1 MVMLRR
7 LSILFVVTLG
17 IAASAAAQ
25 GNVLV
30 PAPLSLEKKAG
41 SFLFPVRPGL
51 LPSTAAADGIEF
63 VADTS
68 MKDEA
73 YFLDVS
79 PKRVTVRA
87 KDEKGLFYALQTIRQ
102 LLPPGYEDSSAQAY
116 RIPCLKVYDE
126 PRFPYRGFMLDVA
139 RFFTPKED
147 LLKII
152 DCMSMLKLNKLHLH
166 LCDDNGWRLEI
177 KKYPLLHEIGS
188 RRVERPG
195 EYFSERLNAR
205 QGEPTVPG
213 GYYTQDDIREIVAY
227 AAVRQV
233 EVIPEIEMP
242 AHSNAALAAYPLLA
256 CPVVDKYIG
265 VLPGLGGNHADIIFC
280 AGNDEVFKF
289 LEGVLDEVME
299 LFPSKIIHLGGDE
312 AWKTHWR
319 ECPLCQK
326 RLREENLADEEA
338 LQGWF
343 MARMADYVH
352 KHGREVAG
360 WDELTETG
368 IPEDAIVYG
377 WRGMGQAALDA
388 ARQGHRV
395 VMTPAKVTY
404 LIRYQGPQWFEPL
417 TYFGNNR
424 LSDIYLYEPLDAYWT
439 PGMAGCLIGVQAS
452 LWTEFCS
459 SVADVNYLA
468 FPRLAA
474 LAEIGWTRPENKS
487 WERFQ
492 ASVDE
497 YSCRIRRMGIIP
509 AESMFNIQHTVLPE
523 DGRLKVILECE
534 RTDVQIRY
542 TTDGSEP
549 TMKSALYRKPLIFTG
564 DIALRAA
571 TFRDG
576 RMAGK
581 VLALPLSWNKA
592 TAASL
597 VEGGDAILLNG
608 VRGSLRR
615 SDSEWYALPSG
626 ESDIRIDLGKITDIA
641 SVTIGSINDFGMSVH
656 LPSKIIVSLSV
667 DGVSFVKAGEW
678 TLPGDEAFAKGTF
691 VRDISIEPE
700 GPVSARF
707 VSIEAFGQGRT
718 PAYHCRPANDS
729 RMYFDEIIVQ

>member
-1 MVMLRR
+1 
-7 LSILFVVTLG
+7 
-17 IAASAAAQ
+17 
-25 GNVLV
+25 
-30 PAPLSLEKKAG
+30 
-41 SFLFPVRPGL
+41 
-51 LPSTAAADGIEF
+51 
-63 VADTS
+63 
-68 MKDEA
+68 
-73 YFLDVS
+73 
-79 PKRVTVRA
+79 
-87 KDEKGLFYALQTIRQ
+87 
-102 LLPPGYEDSSAQAY
+102 
-116 RIPCLKVYDE
+116 
-126 PRFPYRGFMLDVA
+126 
-139 RFFTPKED
+139 

-312 AWKTHWR
+312 AWKTHWK
-319 ECPLCQK
+319 ECPLCQE

-343 MARMADYVH
+343 MARVAEYVH
-352 KHGREVAG
+352 KHSREVAG

-368 IPEDAIVYG
+368 IPGDAIVYG

-424 LSDIYLYEPLDAYWT
+424 LSDIYLYEPLDAGWT
-439 PGMAGCLIGVQAS
+439 QEMASRLIGVQAS

-474 LAEIGWTRPENKS
+474 LAEIGWTRPGNKS

-492 ASVDE
+492 KSVDVF
-497 YSCRIRRMGIIP
+497 SDRLGRKGIAP
-509 AESMFNIQHTVLPE
+509 ARSMFNIQHTVLPE

-542 TTDGSEP
+542 TTDGSDP
-549 TMKSALYRKPLIFTG
+549 TLKSALYRKPLIFTG
-564 DIALRAA
+564 DVTLRAA

-581 VLALPLSWNKA
+581 VLALPLGWNKA
-592 TAASL
+592 TAATL
-597 VEGGDAILLNG
+597 VEGGSQVLLNG

-615 SDSEWYALPSG
+615 SDFEWVALPEG
-626 ESDIRIDLGKITDIA
+626 EDIRIDLGDVKDVNSI
-641 SVTIGSINDFGMSVH
+641 SVGSINDFGMAVH
-656 LPSKIIVSLSV
+656 FPSKIVVSLSI
-667 DGVSFVKAGEW
+667 DGETFEEAGEW
-678 TLPGDEAFAKGTF
+678 ELPDELSFAKGTF
-691 VRDISIEPE
+691 VKDISVAADS
-700 GPVSARF
+700 PVSARY
-707 VSIEAFGQGRT
+707 VSVKVVGQGRT
-718 PAYHCRPANDS
+718 PALHCRPDNDTK
-729 RMYFDEIIVQ
+729 MYFDEIIVQ

>member
-1 MVMLRR
+1 MFRR
-7 LSILFVVTLG
+7 FSILIVVTLG
-17 IAASAAAQ
+17 FAAPAAAQ
-25 GNVLV
+25 GNILV
-30 PAPLSLEKKAG
+30 PAPLSLEKRAG
-41 SFLFPVRPGL
+41 TFVFADRPCL
-51 LPSTAAADGIEF
+51 LPSTAASDGIEF
-63 VADTS
+63 VIDSS

-73 YFLDVS
+73 YILDVS
-79 PKRVTVRA
+79 PRRVIVRA
-87 KDEKGLFYALQTIRQ
+87 KDERGLFYGLQGIRQ
-102 LLPPGYEDSSAQAY
+102 LLPAGYEDSSCDRYA
-116 RIPCLKVYDE
+116 IPCLKVYDE

-166 LCDDNGWRLEI
+166 LCDDNGWRIEI
-177 KKYPLLHEIGS
+177 KRYPLLHEVGS

-213 GYYTQDDIREIVAY
+213 GYYTQDDIREIVSY
-227 AAVRQV
+227 AAERQI

-256 CPVVDKYIG
+256 CPVVDKFIG

-289 LEGVLDEVME
+289 LEDVLDEVME

-312 AWKTHWR
+312 AWKTHWK
-319 ECPLCQK
+319 ECPLCQQ
-326 RLREENLADEEA
+326 RIREESLADEEA

-343 MARMADYVH
+343 MARIADYVH
-352 KHGREVAG
+352 NHGREVAG

-388 ARQGHRV
+388 ARLGHRV

-424 LSDIYLYEPLDAYWT
+424 LCDIYDYEPLSSDWT
-439 PGMAGCLIGVQAS
+439 PEMAGNLIGVQAS

-459 SVADVNYLA
+459 NVEDVNYLA

-474 LAEIGWTRPENKS
+474 LSEVAWTRPENKS

-492 ASVDE
+492 KSVDAF
-497 YSCRIRRMGIIP
+497 SDRLGRKGLVP
-509 AESMFNIQHTVLPE
+509 ARSMFNIQHTVLPE
-523 DGRLKVILECE
+523 DGRLKVVLECE

-549 TMKSALYRKPLIFTG
+549 CPKSSLYRKPLFFDG
-564 DIALRAA
+564 DVEVRAA

-576 RMAGK
+576 RMTGK
-581 VLALPLSWNKA
+581 VLTLPLKWNKA

-597 VEGGDAILLNG
+597 MAGGSPVLLNG

-615 SDSEWYALPSG
+615 SDFEWVALSEG
-626 ESDIRIDLGKITDIA
+626 ESVCVDLGRVTDVN
-641 SVTIGSINDFGMSVH
+641 SVIVGSINDFGMAVH
-656 LPSKIIVSLSV
+656 LPSKIVVSLSI
-667 DGVSFVKAGEW
+667 DGEVFEDAGEW
-678 TLPGDEAFAKGTF
+678 KLSEDLAFARGTF
-691 VRDISIEPE
+691 VKDLTVSMDN
-700 GPVSARF
+700 PVSARY
-707 VSIEAFGQGRT
+707 VSVKAVGQGRT
-718 PAYHCRPANDS
+718 PALHCRPDNDTK
-729 RMYFDEIIVQ
+729 MYFDEIIVQ